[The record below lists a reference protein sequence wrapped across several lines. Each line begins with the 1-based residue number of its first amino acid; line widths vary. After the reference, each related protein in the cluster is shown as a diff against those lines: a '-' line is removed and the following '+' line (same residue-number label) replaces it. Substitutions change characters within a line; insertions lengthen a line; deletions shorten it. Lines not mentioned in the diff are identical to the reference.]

1 MQANTLRKLYLDF
14 FKSQQHKIAASAPMV
29 VKNDPT
35 LMFTNA
41 GMNQFKDIFLGDSE
55 PKELRV
61 ANSQK
66 CLRVSGKHNDLEEV
80 GHDTYH
86 HTMFEM
92 LGSWSFGDYFKE
104 DAINMAWE
112 FLVDVCQL
120 DKDRLYV
127 TVFEGS
133 SEENLEKDN
142 ESFNFWKKYLSEDRI
157 LNGNKKDN
165 FWEMGDTGPC
175 GPCSE
180 IHFDNRTDSERLKI
194 SGQSLVNK
202 DHPQVIEIW
211 NLVFMQY
218 NRFSDG
224 NLRSLP
230 NNHVDTGMGFERLA
244 MIMQGVKS
252 SYDTDIFQPII
263 QAIATK
269 AKMNY
274 GDNEKQDIAMRVVAD
289 HIRAIAFS
297 IADGQLPSNVKAG
310 YVIRRILRRAV
321 RYAYT
326 FLNLKDPFMHEL
338 VEVLANHMGEHFPEL
353 KSQKE
358 LIQKVIKEEEDS
370 FLKTLAD
377 GLKKIEQITQ
387 KATGEISGKQVFEL
401 YDTYGFP
408 SDLTALI
415 LSEQDLSFNKAE
427 FEIAMKE
434 QKDRSKQAGVIKK
447 EDWIVLIENE
457 TVVFVGY
464 NDLETEVKITRY
476 REVKSQ
482 DGVQYQLVFNITPFY
497 PEGGGQVGDTGI
509 IENSN
514 ESIAIVDV
522 KKENKLIVHFTDA
535 LPNDVSANFA
545 AKVNAADRKAS
556 ARNHTA
562 THLLHESLR
571 TILGEHVAQKGSL
584 VNPSYLRF
592 DFTHFSKIE
601 KSDLQKIEASV
612 NAKILANILLNE
624 HNNLSLSKAQEL
636 GAIMLFGEKYED
648 LVRMIQ
654 FDTSKELCGGTHV
667 KATGEIGLFK
677 ILSEGSTSSGIRR
690 IEATTAE
697 NALNYLNEKEIL
709 LNELGGIIKNKDLKA
724 GAQQLV
730 ASNKQLEKQLVDLKK
745 ASAGNVKEELLKS
758 AVELNGIKLIA
769 KEVAME
775 AEEMKN
781 VSFQLRKEKNLAMVL
796 ASKIGEKAL
805 LSVMLTDDLLAKGMD
820 AVAIIRQ
827 IAKEINGGGGGQPF
841 FATAGGT
848 NASGI
853 NNALNKA
860 KEIIGL

>member
-1 MQANTLRKLYLDF
+1 MQANTLRKLYLEF

-112 FLVDVCQL
+112 FLVDVCHL

-142 ESFNFWKKYLSEDRI
+142 EAFNFWKKYLSEDRI

-165 FWEMGDTGPC
+165 FWEMGETGPC

-180 IHFDNRTDSERLKI
+180 IHFDNRTAAERLKI

-224 NLRSLP
+224 NLKSLP

-297 IADGQLPSNVKAG
+297 IAEGQLPSNVKAG

-338 VEVLANHMGEHFPEL
+338 VEVLANHMGDHFPEL

-377 GLKKIEQITQ
+377 GLKKIEQIT
-387 KATGEISGKQVFEL
+387 KKSTLEISGKQVFEL

-408 SDLTALI
+408 ADLTALI
-415 LSEQDLSFNKAE
+415 LSEQNLSFNKAE

-434 QKDRSKQAGVIKK
+434 QKDRSKQAGEIKK
-447 EDWIVLIENE
+447 GDWIVLIENE
-457 TVVFVGY
+457 KVEFVGY

-482 DGVQYQLVFNITPFY
+482 DGLLYQLVFNITPFY

-509 IENSN
+509 IESSN
-514 ESIAIVDV
+514 ESIAIVDT

-535 LPNDVSANFA
+535 LPNDVSANFT
-545 AKVNAADRKAS
+545 AKVNAAERKAS

-724 GAQQLV
+724 GVQQLV
-730 ASNKQLEKQLVDLKK
+730 VSNKQLEKQLGDLKK

-775 AEEMKN
+775 AEDMKN
-781 VSFQLRKEKNLAMVL
+781 VSFQLRKEKNLAMIL
-796 ASKIGEKAL
+796 ASKIGDKAL
-805 LSVMLTDDLLAKGMD
+805 LSVMLSDDLLAKGMD
-820 AVAIIRQ
+820 AVVIIRQ